1 MDILYCTNYS
11 SRYYIKMCHIEKI
24 QNCKKMT
31 GVPVN
36 GNYFNDFIFAKFTK
50 HKKTKNS
57 YIEE

>member
-1 MDILYCTNYS
+1 
-11 SRYYIKMCHIEKI
+11 
-24 QNCKKMT
+24 MT